1 MEELRNMK
9 DRCTQQ
15 IVQEITTEKSNVGDS
30 VSAEQF
36 GCEQLFDNTISTFI
50 ENEPLTGGD
59 DCDTE
64 TEVAINDST
73 INCNILFNS
82 TFWRP

>member
-1 MEELRNMK
+1 M
-9 DRCTQQ
+9 
-15 IVQEITTEKSNVGDS
+15 
-30 VSAEQF
+30 
-36 GCEQLFDNTISTFI
+36 NTISTFI

-82 TFWRP
+82 TLSSRYSGGPKGRRENQAKMGKGD